1 MSEPK
6 VRPSDAEREREF
18 DYDRTVALS
27 DGVFAIALT
36 LLVLSIEVP
45 DLEPGGVAR
54 LGPLLTEQWR
64 EGLSYAVSVA
74 VIGLLW
80 MRHHAFFG
88 ELLRID
94 GRLTA
99 LNIGYLGLVAFLPFP
114 TELLGIYEGHHTA
127 VVVYA
132 VTIALVAATA
142 ALMRVHAAR
151 AGLLTEAARREPLW
165 SLALVPGVFLASV
178 PLALLSPV
186 VAQLSWLVLLAARV
200 RRSSAA

>member
-1 MSEPK
+1 MSQ
-6 VRPSDAEREREF
+6 AERPGPSTENEQQF
-18 DYDRTVALS
+18 NYDRTVALS

-36 LLVLSIEVP
+36 LLVLNIEVG
-45 DLEPGGVAR
+45 EPGRGAGVW
-54 LGPLLTEQWR
+54 PLLTEQWR

-114 TELLGIYEGHHTA
+114 TELLGTYEGDHTA

-132 VTIALVAATA
+132 VVIALVAATA
-142 ALMRVHAAR
+142 ALMRLHAER
-151 AGLLTEAARREPLW
+151 AGLLTDAARREPLW
-165 SLALVPGVFLASV
+165 SLALVPGVFLVSV

-186 VAQLSWLVLLAARV
+186 IAQLSWLVLLAARV
-200 RRSSAA
+200 RRSAAA

>member
-1 MSEPK
+1 MREPE
-6 VRPSDAEREREF
+6 VRRSDAKTEEF

-45 DLEPGGVAR
+45 DLQPGGVAR
-54 LGPLLTEQWR
+54 LWPLLTEQWR

-80 MRHHAFFG
+80 TRHHAFFG

-186 VAQLSWLVLLAARV
+186 IAQLSWLVLLAARV

>member
-1 MSEPK
+1 MSEPE
-6 VRPSDAEREREF
+6 VRPSDAEREQEF